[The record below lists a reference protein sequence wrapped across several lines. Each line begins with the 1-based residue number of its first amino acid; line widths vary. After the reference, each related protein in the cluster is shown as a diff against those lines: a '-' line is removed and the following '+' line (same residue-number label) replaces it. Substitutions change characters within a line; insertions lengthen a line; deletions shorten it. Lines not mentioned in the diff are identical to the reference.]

1 MWKRSGG
8 FARGIFDLL
17 EAIMTSEIRATTP
30 SDTVVMIGIDI
41 VVISK
46 DDDSNIGRN
55 EGLGFVISANR
66 GVDQNVDESAP

>member
-1 MWKRSGG
+1 MKRSGG

-17 EAIMTSEIRATTP
+17 EAIMTSEIKATTP

-46 DDDSNIGRN
+46 DGDSDIGFK
-55 EGLGFVISANR
+55 EGLGFVIFGTEILIRTLMRALPR
-66 GVDQNVDESAP
+66 

>member
-1 MWKRSGG
+1 M
-8 FARGIFDLL
+8 A
-17 EAIMTSEIRATTP
+17 SEIRATTA

-46 DDDSNIGRN
+46 DVDSNIGTN

>member
-1 MWKRSGG
+1 
-8 FARGIFDLL
+8 
-17 EAIMTSEIRATTP
+17 MTSEIRATTP

-41 VVISK
+41 VLISK
-46 DDDSNIGRN
+46 DVDSNIGTN

>member
-1 MWKRSGG
+1 
-8 FARGIFDLL
+8 
-17 EAIMTSEIRATTP
+17 MTSEIRATTP

-46 DDDSNIGRN
+46 DSDSNIGTN
-55 EGLGFVISANR
+55 EGLGFVIFANR

>member
-8 FARGIFDLL
+8 FERGILDLL
-17 EAIMTSEIRATTP
+17 EVMMASEIRATTA

-46 DDDSNIGRN
+46 DGDSNIGTN

>member
-1 MWKRSGG
+1 
-8 FARGIFDLL
+8 
-17 EAIMTSEIRATTP
+17 
-30 SDTVVMIGIDI
+30 MIGIDI

-46 DDDSNIGRN
+46 DGDSNIGTN